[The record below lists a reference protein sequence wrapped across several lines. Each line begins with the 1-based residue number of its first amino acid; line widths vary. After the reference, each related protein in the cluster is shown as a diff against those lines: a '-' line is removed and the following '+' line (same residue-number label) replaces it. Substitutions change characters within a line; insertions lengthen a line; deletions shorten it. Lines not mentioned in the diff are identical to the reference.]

1 MGRRQYSLMIV
12 FLAVAVFLTKPF
24 AGNVL
29 ADGFADK
36 QVQIDGIN
44 SQGTVDDQNN
54 LEFLG
59 LGLWNGPVKLIF
71 SPSVRTRYRLGATV
85 ETRTGEIMGKYA
97 VTFHLAPKS
106 SDAHNKNLKITVV
119 DRWGNEVES
128 GVMTTAR
135 ASGVAIEVATTKKP
149 LEFRISYSPQ
159 KP

>member
-1 MGRRQYSLMIV
+1 MVKV
-12 FLAVAVFLTKPF
+12 FLAVVVIFTGPF
-24 AGNVL
+24 AVDTF
-29 ADGFADK
+29 ADGFSDK

-59 LGLWNGPVKLIF
+59 LGLWNGPVKLTF
-71 SPSVRTRYRLGATV
+71 SPSVRTRYSLGATV
-85 ETRTGEIMGKYA
+85 ETETGEIMGKYA

-119 DRWGNEVES
+119 DRWGNELQSE
-128 GVMTTAR
+128 VMTTAR